1 MLTIEE
7 YLDRAKYI
15 GRIQG
20 MAETI
25 EDEATRDGLY
35 GDAEYLFGYLVE
47 DAKED
52 DNERNDS
59 LRRLQEEAITS
70 ELLIDYPPFTDDI
83 ITQTVDIAPTQKQTN
98 LDWLYHHPEQLVDI
112 LNCPY
117 PGCIREDETEHGVGE
132 SVCRQCVLGWL
143 KEEHTDD

>member
-20 MAETI
+20 AAETI

-47 DAKED
+47 DATND
-52 DNERNDS
+52 DNERNNA
-59 LRRLQEEAITS
+59 LHRLQEEAITP

-83 ITQTVDIAPTQKQTN
+83 ITQTADIAPKQKQTN
-98 LDWLYHHPEQLVDI
+98 LDWLYHHPEELADI
-112 LNCPY
+112 ITCPY
-117 PGCIREDETEHGVGE
+117 HDCIHMDGPNVGDDN
-132 SVCRQCVLGWL
+132 VCKPCAVNWL
-143 KEEHTDD
+143 REEHTDD

>member
-35 GDAEYLFGYLVE
+35 GDAEYLFGYLSE
-47 DAKED
+47 DARAD
-52 DNERNDS
+52 YRFVERNEID
-59 LRRLQEEAITS
+59 
-70 ELLIDYPPFTDDI
+70 ELLCQTPTAPARAETN
-83 ITQTVDIAPTQKQTN
+83 ITRVDSGK
-98 LDWLYHHPEQLVDI
+98 WKLVI
-112 LNCPY
+112 KASSTLN
-117 PGCIREDETEHGVGE
+117 
-132 SVCRQCVLGWL
+132 
-143 KEEHTDD
+143 

>member
-47 DAKED
+47 DATND
-52 DNERNDS
+52 DNERNNA
-59 LRRLQEEAITS
+59 LHRLQEEAITP

-83 ITQTVDIAPTQKQTN
+83 ITQTEDTATTQKQTN
-98 LDWLYHHPEQLVDI
+98 LDWLYHHPKELADLI
-112 LNCPY
+112 TCPY
-117 PGCIREDETEHGVGE
+117 HECPHMDEADVGGE
-132 SVCRQCVLGWL
+132 NVCKPCAVNWL
-143 KEEHTDD
+143 KEKHTDD

>member
-20 MAETI
+20 AAETI

-47 DAKED
+47 DATND
-52 DNERNDS
+52 DNERNNA
-59 LRRLQEEAITS
+59 LHRLQEEVSKPVPGPTTNFAR
-70 ELLIDYPPFTDDI
+70 
-83 ITQTVDIAPTQKQTN
+83 ITQS
-98 LDWLYHHPEQLVDI
+98 PEELAGI
-112 LNCPY
+112 LCDVVCPVGKDRC
-117 PGCIREDETEHGVGE
+117 PEDEDCISCTVK
-132 SVCRQCVLGWL
+132 WL
-143 KEEHTDD
+143 NEVAYD

>member
-35 GDAEYLFGYLVE
+35 GDAEYLFGYLVD
-47 DAKED
+47 DAIGAYENKSED
-52 DNERNDS
+52 DIDEIMWAPAAPARAETNFDRLTQSPESLAVFLAQNAEACARGECTRPEDPTLNECV
-59 LRRLQEEAITS
+59 QCM
-70 ELLIDYPPFTDDI
+70 ID
-83 ITQTVDIAPTQKQTN
+83 
-98 LDWLYHHPEQLVDI
+98 
-112 LNCPY
+112 
-117 PGCIREDETEHGVGE
+117 
-132 SVCRQCVLGWL
+132 WL

>member
-7 YLDRAKYI
+7 YLERAKYI

-35 GDAEYLFGYLVE
+35 GDAEYLFGYLVD
-47 DAKED
+47 DAIDAYENKSED
-52 DNERNDS
+52 D
-59 LRRLQEEAITS
+59 
-70 ELLIDYPPFTDDI
+70 IDEI
-83 ITQTVDIAPTQKQTN
+83 MWAPTAPERAETN
-98 LDWLYHHPEQLVDI
+98 FDRLTQSPKSLAVFLAQNAEACVRGECTRPEDPT
-112 LNCPY
+112 LNEC
-117 PGCIREDETEHGVGE
+117 V
-132 SVCRQCVLGWL
+132 QCMIDWL

>member
-7 YLDRAKYI
+7 YLERAKYI

-20 MAETI
+20 AAETI

-47 DAKED
+47 DATED
-52 DNERNDS
+52 DNERNNA
-59 LRRLQEEAITS
+59 LHRLQEEVS
-70 ELLIDYPPFTDDI
+70 KPVPG
-83 ITQTVDIAPTQKQTN
+83 PTTN
-98 LDWLYHHPEQLVDI
+98 LDWLYHHQEKLVDL

-117 PGCIREDETEHGVGE
+117 HDCIREDETEHGVGE
-132 SVCRQCVLGWL
+132 SVCGQCVLDWL
-143 KEEHTDD
+143 KEEHTDETN

>member
-47 DAKED
+47 DARAD
-52 DNERNDS
+52 YRFVERNEIDELICQTPAAPAVAETNLEWLYS
-59 LRRLQEEAITS
+59 HPEELAA
-70 ELLIDYPPFTDDI
+70 LIYCPMPSPTCPHEEEVASTDDDD
-83 ITQTVDIAPTQKQTN
+83 VCHRCL
-98 LDWLYHHPEQLVDI
+98 LDWL
-112 LNCPY
+112 
-117 PGCIREDETEHGVGE
+117 
-132 SVCRQCVLGWL
+132 
-143 KEEHTDD
+143 KKEHTDD

>member
-7 YLDRAKYI
+7 YLERAKYI

-47 DAKED
+47 DATGD
-52 DNERNDS
+52 DNERNNA
-59 LRRLQEEAITS
+59 LRRLQQDVVEYAMVKPEPKHENTNLEWLYSHPEELAA
-70 ELLIDYPPFTDDI
+70 LIYCPMPSPTCPHEEEVESTDDDD
-83 ITQTVDIAPTQKQTN
+83 VCHRCL
-98 LDWLYHHPEQLVDI
+98 LDWL
-112 LNCPY
+112 
-117 PGCIREDETEHGVGE
+117 
-132 SVCRQCVLGWL
+132 
-143 KEEHTDD
+143 KKEHTDD

>member
-20 MAETI
+20 AAETI

-47 DAKED
+47 DARAD
-52 DNERNDS
+52 YRFVERNEID
-59 LRRLQEEAITS
+59 
-70 ELLIDYPPFTDDI
+70 ELLRQTPTAPERAETNFDRL
-83 ITQTVDIAPTQKQTN
+83 TQSPESLAVFLAQNAEACARGECTRPEDPTLNECVQCMI
-98 LDWLYHHPEQLVDI
+98 DWL
-112 LNCPY
+112 
-117 PGCIREDETEHGVGE
+117 R
-132 SVCRQCVLGWL
+132 
-143 KEEHTDD
+143 EEHTDD

>member
-20 MAETI
+20 AAETI

-47 DAKED
+47 DATND
-52 DNERNDS
+52 DNERNNA
-59 LRRLQEEAITS
+59 LHRLQEEAIT
-70 ELLIDYPPFTDDI
+70 DTGKDF
-83 ITQTVDIAPTQKQTN
+83 
-98 LDWLYHHPEQLVDI
+98 
-112 LNCPY
+112 
-117 PGCIREDETEHGVGE
+117 R
-132 SVCRQCVLGWL
+132 
-143 KEEHTDD
+143 